1 MYLQMLTSLF
11 QKLCPGEDVKYDTN
25 DNDRWPTNGL
35 ILAFCKINVLSL
47 KQNTSSWFLLGF
59 LFFFTPRQWSC
70 GKARLPLVCLFTGGP
85 MWPLP
90 MMHWASLYRDP
101 SPQTHTHTD
110 MIKLAQLGSYRTGKP
125 PGGYWSIYG
134 WQAGGTYHTGMLSC
148 SSKIVSILTL
158 HSTSTTHRIATAIF
172 RKNNMFPHWQQCLHT
187 LPVEWKDGETCYF

>member
-1 MYLQMLTSLF
+1 MVPLLRGTLDPLLSSLSLPNFKEYVFTNVDFFISKTLSRRGRKIWHQWQRQMTDKSRLH
-11 QKLCPGEDVKYDTN
+11 
-25 DNDRWPTNGL
+25 GL
-35 ILAFCKINVLSL
+35 ILAFCEINVLSL

-70 GKARLPLVCLFTGGP
+70 GLRE
-85 MWPLP
+85 
-90 MMHWASLYRDP
+90 
-101 SPQTHTHTD
+101 
-110 MIKLAQLGSYRTGKP
+110 GK
-125 PGGYWSIYG
+125 
-134 WQAGGTYHTGMLSC
+134 GGTYHTGMLSC